1 MQPLLST
8 ETGTG
13 TKATRSPRQQSL
25 AQQKAD
31 LDEEARVKRRLAI
44 VTAYAL
50 RLTAYALLPTPYCL
64 RLTAYCLLLT
74 AYCVQL
80 TSHHSPLTTY
90 YDSGAHEAAG
100 GEESR
105 ARKLRRPGQCRQEA
119 GARGL
124 RCGVGLALHR
134 GQAPGAELVLRGWRG
149 AGQGG
154 GRGRAGS
161 ARWRDIRCLHGRA
174 ER

>member
-50 RLTAYALLPTPYCL
+50 RLTAYALLPT
-64 RLTAYCLLLT
+64 AYCLLRT
-74 AYCVQL
+74 AHL
-80 TSHHSPLTTY
+80 SPFT
-90 YDSGAHEAAG
+90 AHY
-100 GEESR
+100 
-105 ARKLRRPGQCRQEA
+105 L
-119 GARGL
+119 L
-124 RCGVGLALHR
+124 
-134 GQAPGAELVLRGWRG
+134 
-149 AGQGG
+149 
-154 GRGRAGS
+154 
-161 ARWRDIRCLHGRA
+161 
-174 ER
+174 

>member
-74 AYCVQL
+74 AY
-80 TSHHSPLTTY
+80 SSPLTIHRSLLTMTQ
-90 YDSGAHEAAG
+90 
-100 GEESR
+100 
-105 ARKLRRPGQCRQEA
+105 ARMKR
-119 GARGL
+119 
-124 RCGVGLALHR
+124 LAEKK
-134 GQAPGAELVLRGWRG
+134 AELENFADPVNAAKKRELE
-149 AGQGG
+149 AF
-154 GRGRAGS
+154 A
-161 ARWRDIRCLHGRA
+161 AA
-174 ER
+174 